1 MALPVSPTR
10 DCSFPSYCSQA
21 YGLRT
26 VVVSFALNC
35 LLGELSPNTL
45 GIQHEKRSYV
55 AKAGL
60 HIQDVAVDNLEL
72 PIFLSPSTEDCDS
85 GHEPPHPARGINLR
99 GHNPT

>member
-1 MALPVSPTR
+1 M
-10 DCSFPSYCSQA
+10 
-21 YGLRT
+21 
-26 VVVSFALNC
+26 
-35 LLGELSPNTL
+35 
-45 GIQHEKRSYV
+45 